1 MSVRIDRDDAV
12 TIVTIDRPDKRNAV
26 GPATAAALRDAFT
39 AFAADERAR
48 VAILTGSEGQ
58 FCAGFDLGAVG
69 TTRYDPDGPEPMG
82 PTRMLIEKPVIAAI
96 EGHAVAGGLELAL
109 WCDLRVAAESEV
121 FGARKSGV

>member
-26 GPATAAALRDAFT
+26 DPATAAALRDAFT

-48 VAILTGSEGQ
+48 VAILTGREGH

-69 TTRYDPDGPEPMG
+69 TTRYDPEGPG
-82 PTRMLIEKPVIAAI
+82 PVGTTRQIGSAAGR
-96 EGHAVAGGLELAL
+96 E
-109 WCDLRVAAESEV
+109 RVWE
-121 FGARKSGV
+121 